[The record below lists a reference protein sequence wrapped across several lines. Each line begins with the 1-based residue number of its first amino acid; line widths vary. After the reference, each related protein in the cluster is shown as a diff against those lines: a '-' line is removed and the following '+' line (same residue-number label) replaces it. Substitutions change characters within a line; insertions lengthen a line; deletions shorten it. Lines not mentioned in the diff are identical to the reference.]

1 LRVSAVNYLNTWP
14 LVWGFLHGPGRG
26 RFDFRFD
33 SPAECARALADGE
46 ADIGLAPCAEI
57 DRLGLSFLP
66 DVGIACTGPVRSI
79 LLVSKRPFGEIRT
92 LAADSSS
99 RTSVALAQILLG
111 ERYGC
116 FPEVVSRPPSLA
128 DMMGE
133 CDAALIIGDPALR
146 IRREEI
152 EWQSLD
158 LGEEWVRWT
167 RLPMVFAVWCGKEWA
182 LTDEVREAF
191 VESYRWGANHAD
203 EIVERALRERGFAA
217 DIARDYVT
225 HRISYELTDRHR
237 EGLNLFRTK
246 VRELD
251 LRASGPSRL
260 ERHTGMV

>member
-1 LRVSAVNYLNTWP
+1 LRVSAVSYLNTWP

-33 SPAECARALADGE
+33 SPAECARALAEGE

-79 LLVSKRPFGEIRT
+79 LLISKSPFEAIRT

-99 RTSVALAQILLG
+99 RTSVALARILLG

-116 FPEVVSRPPSLA
+116 VPEVVSRPPSLP
-128 DMMGE
+128 DMMAE
-133 CDAALIIGDPALR
+133 LDAALIIGDPALR

-152 EWQSLD
+152 EWRSLD
-158 LGEEWVRWT
+158 LGEEWVQWT
-167 RLPMVFAVWCGKEWA
+167 GLPMVFAVWCGKKSA
-182 LTDEVREAF
+182 LTEEVRQAF
-191 VESYRWGANHAD
+191 VDSYRWGAAHTDEVVEHA
-203 EIVERALRERGFAA
+203 VHERGFP
-217 DIARDYVT
+217 DDVARDYIA

-251 LRASGPSRL
+251 LRPAHAPL
-260 ERHTGMV
+260 V

>member
-1 LRVSAVNYLNTWP
+1 LRVSAVSYLNTWP

-33 SPAECARALADGE
+33 SPAECARALADGK

-79 LLVSKRPFGEIRT
+79 LLISKRPFDSIRT

-99 RTSVALAQILLG
+99 RTSVALARILLG

-116 FPEVVSRPPSLA
+116 FPEVISRPPELGN
-128 DMMGE
+128 MMAE

-146 IRREEI
+146 IHRDEI
-152 EWQSLD
+152 NWQSLD
-158 LGEEWVRWT
+158 LGQEWVRWT
-167 RLPMVFAVWCGKEWA
+167 GLPMVFAVWCGKESVF
-182 LTDEVREAF
+182 TDDVREAF
-191 VESYRWGANHAD
+191 VQSYRWGADHTD
-203 EIVERALRERGFAA
+203 EIVERAVRERGFPAE
-217 DIARDYVT
+217 IARDYVT

-251 LRASGPSRL
+251 LRPVASGSF
-260 ERHTGMV
+260 ERRGGMV

>member
-1 LRVSAVNYLNTWP
+1 MSYLNTWP

-33 SPAECARALADGE
+33 SPAQCARALAEGE

-79 LLVSKRPFGEIRT
+79 LLISKRPFDSIQT

-99 RTSVALAQILLG
+99 RTSVALARILLG

-116 FPEVVSRPPSLA
+116 FPEVVSRAPELE
-128 DMMGE
+128 DMMAE

-152 EWQSLD
+152 RWQSLD
-158 LGEEWVRWT
+158 LGKEWVRWT
-167 RLPMVFAVWCGKEWA
+167 GLPMVFAVWCGKERA
-182 LTDEVREAF
+182 LTDEAREAF
-191 VESYRWGANHAD
+191 VNSYRWGAGHMD
-203 EIVERALRERGFAA
+203 EIVEHAVRERGFPA

-251 LRASGPSRL
+251 HRPAAPDAFE
-260 ERHTGMV
+260 ERRGMV

>member
-1 LRVSAVNYLNTWP
+1 VSYLNTWP

-33 SPAECARALADGE
+33 SPAQCARALAEGE

-79 LLVSKRPFGEIRT
+79 LLISKRPFDAIRT

-99 RTSVALAQILLG
+99 RTSVALARILLS
-111 ERYGC
+111 ERYEC
-116 FPEVVSRPPSLA
+116 FPDVVSRRPDLEE
-128 DMMGE
+128 MMAE
-133 CDAALIIGDPALR
+133 SDAALIIGDPALR
-146 IRREEI
+146 IRREDLA
-152 EWQSLD
+152 WQSLD

-167 RLPMVFAVWCGKEWA
+167 GLPMVFAVWCGKDGA
-182 LTDEVREAF
+182 LTDEAREAF
-191 VESYRWGANHAD
+191 VDSYRWGAAHTEQIVAHA
-203 EIVERALRERGFAA
+203 RSERGFPE

-246 VRELD
+246 VRALD
-251 LRASGPSRL
+251 LCPSR
-260 ERHTGMV
+260 RAV